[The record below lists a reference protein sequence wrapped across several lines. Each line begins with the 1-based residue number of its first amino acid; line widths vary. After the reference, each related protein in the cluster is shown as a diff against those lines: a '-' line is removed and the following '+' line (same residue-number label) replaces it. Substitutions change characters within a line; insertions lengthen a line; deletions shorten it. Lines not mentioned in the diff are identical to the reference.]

1 MLNEKQLDAV
11 THIYEQGETYLVGPM
26 GCGKTLT
33 ALTAID
39 ELIRDNHVIR
49 ALVVAPRRVCEQV
62 WLQEINKWGL
72 HRLNAAIATGTPD
85 NRVRALTG
93 SANVV
98 CINFENLAWLFSKP
112 DLFAG
117 FDMLV
122 VDEATKIK
130 AGGKAFKSLRR
141 HLKQFNT
148 RLAMSGTPVSEDFG
162 GLFYQAMIVDDGKA
176 YGKNKQNWLER
187 YFTPTDYMRYNWEVV
202 MPVDLLAPFQHCMV
216 TLPSYSDELPALVER
231 TILLG
236 GCRTPEYDG
245 LARDMIV
252 DNVTAANAAVL
263 TSKLQQAACGFLYDD
278 DGATVQ
284 IHHKKS
290 EWLTAQ
296 LAGNPKAG
304 NPKAGNPKAGNPKAG
319 NRTVIVYQYK
329 EELAR
334 LKKLFPDCFEIK
346 DIAAFKR
353 SKSGLLVMH
362 PRSAGHGISLVE
374 ASTMIF
380 MGPVWSRD
388 LTRQTI
394 ARCYRRGQTSTTTVY
409 TLTGAGTIEE
419 SMIDREA
426 GKAVHHTALLAALG
440 G

>member
-1 MLNEKQLDAV
+1 MINEKQLAAV

-33 ALTAID
+33 ALTAMD
-39 ELIRDNHVIR
+39 ELLKDGHVHR
-49 ALVVAPRRVCEQV
+49 VLVIAPRKVCEQV
-62 WLQEINKWGL
+62 WMQEVNKWGL
-72 HRLNAAIATGTPD
+72 HRLNVAIATGTPD
-85 NRVRALTG
+85 NRERALTG

-98 CINFENLAWLFSKP
+98 CINFENLAWLFSKTNLKAGNLKAGNLKAGSLKAGS
-112 DLFAG
+112 LFSG

-122 VDEATKIK
+122 VDEATKMK

-141 HLKQFNT
+141 HLSQFNT

-176 YGKNKQNWLER
+176 YGKNRQQWLER
-187 YFTPTDYMRYNWEVV
+187 YFTPTDYMRYSWEVV
-202 MPVDLLAPFQHCMV
+202 TAADLLAPFKHCMV
-216 TLPSYSDELPALVER
+216 TLPSYSDELPALIER
-231 TILLG
+231 TVLLG

-252 DNVTAANAAVL
+252 NNVTAANAAVL

-278 DGATVQ
+278 DGETVPV
-284 IHHKKS
+284 HCKKS
-290 EWLTAQ
+290 EWLAAR
-296 LAGNPKAG
+296 LWDSK
-304 NPKAGNPKAGNPKAG
+304 
-319 NRTVIVYQYK
+319 TVIVYQYK

-334 LKKLFPDCFEIK
+334 LKTLFPNCFEIK

-353 SKSGLLVMH
+353 SAAGLLVMH

-394 ARCYRRGQTSTTTVY
+394 ARCWRRGQTSTTTVY
-409 TLTGAGTIEE
+409 TLAGAGTIEE

-426 GKAVHHTALLAALG
+426 GKAVHHAALLAALSG
-440 G
+440 